1 MSDDSLA
8 ILPRSM
14 GQEKKGPPQ
23 KKTIDSRKFIP
34 SKRGGLITSG
44 AAEEECPYTF
54 SDSSTYLNAKKQEDQ
69 AKRAAELESKEET
82 RGFLRS
88 VEDLAIKQKWEEA
101 LQVLERRTAVPS
113 GLFLVT
119 RALLR
124 WKFSRYGAALHD
136 AEEALK
142 NYGGSTKAGPLAAAF
157 ASFAKLCLGSE
168 LRDKASCSKD
178 MQILVDAWE
187 QSEQGVLM
195 RHALGQGLFKP
206 RIEQRMPESGIPIEG
221 IEAEDASY
229 TACSGLRIGYVIL
242 KNQRDATAPVV
253 LHFHGSGET
262 AADYRSP
269 ALAEKYRDI
278 PVHLL
283 AVDYRGY
290 GWSGGEPSLATF
302 LRDAEKFA
310 EKLPEI
316 FIQHGFAWPYTG
328 GLILSGRSLGAQ
340 VAVHLAAVFPTLFRA
355 MVLDSALSASATG
368 DRLGRAPERAAA
380 LQQWRKELEQA
391 NLEILHPLDAD
402 LWCLSVLDK
411 IRAFNGQ
418 LLVIHGLEDDI
429 VPYESAESLHAA
441 ASSKQKELILL
452 KDAGHNNIGQNSEYW
467 TALRRFTLKVQ
478 LDSTLPSVGPTMEH
492 LCAVCAEKAVSKCGR
507 CQKVWYCS
515 RSHQAEHWKSHK
527 GKCVGELVPKAEVP
541 EAEASAIVVLCA
553 ELSNREGGLSLSAL
567 LNCLTAAASQEQSL
581 VGIAVSWH
589 ADTPELTQEAS
600 AKLQLFQEQHTDLQI
615 TLSEAA
621 TSSSYFEHVKAAM
634 AVLPDAPRDAW
645 VTLLSPGSISS
656 PRFCALLLPSLRR
669 AAADARVTA
678 VRCLQHARLK
688 SDSSRQLGS
697 AAEVELALSHN
708 EIEVCQAR
716 ENDAHSLFVRLKA
729 LQSFVEATPQSALKS
744 KFCELRFVNNFTNTF
759 GKKVMKACA
768 PDTEWMQW
776 REGWMQTSQV
786 DESDECNQGDPMR
799 DREIAQ
805 ELLVSFKRLDA
816 NNDDASGQSDPTKPM
831 HVENVVTMVRS
842 VRQSMERSLILRAG
856 DAISSKD
863 LRELSTDQTSSAL
876 QAADLDQIIGI
887 QRWARQTAA
896 DISKEVAEKFQVTV
910 SDKND

>member
-14 GQEKKGPPQ
+14 GQQQGPPQ
-23 KKTIDSRKFIP
+23 KKKLNPSKFIP
-34 SKRGGLITSG
+34 SKRGGLIT
-44 AAEEECPYTF
+44 ANAVEEECPYTF
-54 SDSSTYLNAKKQEDQ
+54 SDSPAYVRAKKEEEQ

-101 LQVLERRTAVPS
+101 SQVLERRTAVPS

-124 WKFSRYGAALHD
+124 WKFSRYGAALQD
-136 AEEALK
+136 ADEALK

-157 ASFAKLCLGSE
+157 ACFAKLCLGSE
-168 LRDKASCSKD
+168 VRDKASCSKD

-187 QSEQGVLM
+187 QSEQGILM

-206 RIEQRMPESGIPIEG
+206 RIEQRMSESGTPIEG

-310 EKLPEI
+310 EKLPEL
-316 FIQHGFAWPYTG
+316 FIQHGFAWPYPG
-328 GLILSGRSLGAQ
+328 GIVLSGRSLGAQ

-368 DRLGRAPERAAA
+368 DRLGRAPERSAA
-380 LQQWRKELEQA
+380 LKQWRKELEQA

-418 LLVIHGLEDDI
+418 LLVIHGLADEI

-441 ASSKQKELILL
+441 ASSKQKELVLL

-515 RSHQAEHWKSHK
+515 RSHQAEHWKVHK
-527 GKCVGELVPKAEVP
+527 AKCAGEPSAPKVVP
-541 EAEASAIVVLCA
+541 EAEASAIVVICA
-553 ELSNREGGLSLSAL
+553 ELSNREGGLSISCL
-567 LNCLTAAASQEQSL
+567 LNCLTAAASQEQPL
-581 VGIAVSWH
+581 EGIAVSWR
-589 ADTPELTQEAS
+589 ADTPELTEEAS
-600 AKLQLFQEQHTDLQI
+600 AKLQLFKEQHADLQI
-615 TLSEAA
+615 TISEAA
-621 TSSSYFEHVKAAM
+621 TSSSYFERVKAAM
-634 AVLPDAPRDAW
+634 ALLQDAPRHAW
-645 VTLLSPGSISS
+645 VTLLSPGSILS
-656 PRFCALLLPSLRR
+656 PRFCASLLPSLRR

-678 VRCLQHARLK
+678 VRCLQHAGLT
-688 SDSSRQLGS
+688 SDSARKLAS
-697 AAEVELALSHN
+697 AAEVELALSQQ
-708 EIEVCQAR
+708 EVEVRQAQ
-716 ENDAHSLFVRLKA
+716 ENDAHSLFVRLKS
-729 LQSFVEATPQSALKS
+729 LQSFVEGTPESALKS
-744 KFCELRFVNNFTNTF
+744 KYCELRFVNHFTNTF
-759 GKKVMKACA
+759 GKKVMKASV

-786 DESDECNQGDPMR
+786 DESAECNHGHPMR

-805 ELLVSFKRLDA
+805 DLLVSFKRLDT
-816 NNDDASGQSDPTKPM
+816 NENDTSDQSDAAKLMEPEKC
-831 HVENVVTMVRS
+831 VAMVRS
-842 VRQSMERSLILRAG
+842 IRQSMERSLILRAG
-856 DAISSKD
+856 DAIPSKD
-863 LRELSTDQTSSAL
+863 LRDISTDLTSSSL
-876 QAADLDQIIGI
+876 QAADLDQVIGI

-910 SDKND
+910 SD

>member
-1 MSDDSLA
+1 
-8 ILPRSM
+8 M
-14 GQEKKGPPQ
+14 GQQGPPQ
-23 KKTIDSRKFIP
+23 KKKADASKFIP
-34 SKRGGLITSG
+34 SQRGGLITNNQV
-44 AAEEECPYTF
+44 EEECPYTF
-54 SDSSTYLNAKKQEDQ
+54 SDSAAYLRNKKHEEQ
-69 AKRAAELESKEET
+69 AKRAAELENKEET

-88 VEDLAIKQKWEEA
+88 VEDLALKQKWEEA
-101 LQVLERRTAVPS
+101 SQVLERRTAVPS

-124 WKFSRYGAALHD
+124 WKFSRYGAALQD
-136 AEEALK
+136 TEEALK

-157 ASFAKLCLGSE
+157 ACFAKLCLGSE

-178 MQILVDAWE
+178 MQRLVDAWE
-187 QSEQGVLM
+187 QSERGTLM
-195 RHALGQGLFKP
+195 RHALGQGLFKAKV
-206 RIEQRMPESGIPIEG
+206 EQRMPEISVPIEG

-229 TACSGLRIGYVIL
+229 TACSGLRVGYVML
-242 KNQRDATAPVV
+242 KNLKDANAPMV
-253 LHFHGSGET
+253 LHFHGTAET

-283 AVDYRGY
+283 VVDYRGY

-316 FIQHGFAWPYTG
+316 FIQHGFAWPYPG
-328 GLILSGRSLGAQ
+328 GLVLSGRSLGAQ

-380 LQQWRKELEQA
+380 LEQWRKELEQA

-418 LLVIHGLEDDI
+418 LLVMHGLADEV

-441 ASSKQKELILL
+441 ASSKQKELVLL

-467 TALRRFTLKVQ
+467 TALRQFTLKVQ
-478 LDSTLPSVGPTMEH
+478 LDSSLPSVGPTVEH

-515 RSHQAEHWKSHK
+515 RACQSGHWKTHK
-527 GKCVGELVPKAEVP
+527 SKCVGEPVQPKVVP
-541 EAEASAIVVLCA
+541 EAEASAIVVVCA
-553 ELSNREGGLSLSAL
+553 ELSNREGGLSVACL
-567 LNCLTAAASQEQSL
+567 LNCLTAAASQEL
-581 VGIAVSWH
+581 PLAAMAVSWH
-589 ADTPELTQEAS
+589 ADTPELSQEVT
-600 AKLQLFQEQHTDLQI
+600 AKLQLFRGQHANVQLTSL
-615 TLSEAA
+615 EAA
-621 TSSSYFEHVKAAM
+621 SSLSYFEHVKAAM
-634 AVLPDAPRDAW
+634 ALLQDAPQHAW
-645 VTLLSPGSISS
+645 VTLLSPGSILS
-656 PRFCALLLPSLRR
+656 PRFCGVLLPCLRR

-688 SDSSRQLGS
+688 PDSRRQLDS
-697 AAEVELALSHN
+697 AAEVEASLSQKEV
-708 EIEVCQAR
+708 EICQSQ

-729 LQSFVEATPQSALKS
+729 LQSFVDSAPQAALKS
-744 KFCELRFVNNFTNTF
+744 KFCEHRFVISFTNTF
-759 GKKVMKACA
+759 GKKVMSASV

-776 REGWMQTSQV
+776 REQWMQTSQF
-786 DESDECNQGDPMR
+786 DELDECNHGDPMR

-805 ELLVSFKRLDA
+805 EFLGSFKNLNGKTDE
-816 NNDDASGQSDPTKPM
+816 ASGQPDPTVLMDEPK
-831 HVENVVTMVRS
+831 VVAMVQQIRH
-842 VRQSMERSLILRAG
+842 SMERALILRAG
-856 DAISSKD
+856 DTISSKD
-863 LRELSTDQTSSAL
+863 LREVSTDLTSRSV
-876 QAADLDQIIGI
+876 QAAGLDEVIGI

-896 DISKEVAEKFQVTV
+896 DISKEVADKFQVTV
-910 SDKND
+910 SDQ